1 MLELLVVLLGLII
14 GSFLNVC
21 IYRLPYN
28 QSVVTPPSH
37 CRVCAAQLHLFDI
50 VPVLSYLLLRGKCR
64 YCNAVVSFR
73 YALVELLTAGMFLWC
88 LEVIG
93 FTPNLVYAFIV
104 TAFLIVIT
112 FIDYDHQLILDRVL
126 IWFAGIGIVIIIAVN
141 TFNLLHEYLGI
152 TAKSPMLSIDVV
164 DKLIAFFVGGGLLL
178 LIAVVSRGGMGGGD
192 VKFAAVLG
200 IWLGWK
206 LTLFALLLSFL
217 FGGIG
222 SALVLIF
229 KLKGRKDYIPFG
241 PFIALGVFVSML
253 YGNNIIRCY
262 IQQFL

>member
-1 MLELLVVLLGLII
+1 
-14 GSFLNVC
+14 
-21 IYRLPYN
+21 
-28 QSVVTPPSH
+28 
-37 CRVCAAQLHLFDI
+37 
-50 VPVLSYLLLRGKCR
+50 
-64 YCNAVVSFR
+64 
-73 YALVELLTAGMFLWC
+73 MFLWC

-93 FTPNLVYAFIV
+93 FTPNLVNAFIV

-126 IWFAGIGIVIIIAVN
+126 IWFAGIGIAIILAVN

-152 TAKSPMLSIDVV
+152 TTKSPMLSIDVV

>member
-21 IYRLPYN
+21 IYRLPHN

-37 CRVCAAQLHLFDI
+37 CMVCDTQLHLFDI
-50 VPVLSYLLLRGKCR
+50 VPVLSYLVLRGKCR
-64 YCNAVVSFR
+64 YCNAVVSLR

-93 FTPNLVYAFIV
+93 FTPNLIIALIV

-126 IWFAGIGIVIIIAVN
+126 IWFAGIGVAIILAVN
-141 TFNLLHEYLGI
+141 TYNVLLEYLGI
-152 TAKSPMLSIDVV
+152 IAKSPFFTIDVV
-164 DKLIAFFVGGGLLL
+164 DKLMAIFIGGGLLL
-178 LIAVVSRGGMGGGD
+178 LIAILSRGGMGSGD
-192 VKFAAVLG
+192 VKFAAAVG

-206 LTLFALLLSFL
+206 LTLFALLLAFL

-222 SALVLIF
+222 SAFALIF

-241 PFIALGVFVSML
+241 PFIALGVFLSML
-253 YGNNIIRCY
+253 YGNDIIRY
-262 IQQFL
+262 YMQQFL